1 MNKSKKNLK
10 CHPKKDNE
18 TYSCYDYEQ
27 LLKIANTLN
36 KNGYNI
42 KIYKTK
48 KALWEEIN
56 KHMKDKCSKEWCWIE
71 QPEIKKIDDEE
82 LHQDT
87 FRPEHPEEWKKNK
100 KTWLTNFDID
110 AVMSQYE
117 DIYPD
122 FKFFGPVPIDFED
135 IYTELTNVNL
145 GNLYKK
151 NIKKIGIVFNLD
163 PHYKSGSHWVAMFL
177 NMTEPDKAIVAFYDS
192 YGIEPDKLIIDLMSK
207 FIIQGYQSNIDNID
221 IEPLFNPIQHQHENS
236 ECGVYSINFIV
247 SMLKNN
253 GLKSNFFQIC
263 KDIIDDKT
271 MNSFREI
278 YFRDDGK
285 I

>member
-1 MNKSKKNLK
+1 
-10 CHPKKDNE
+10 
-18 TYSCYDYEQ
+18 
-27 LLKIANTLN
+27 
-36 KNGYNI
+36 
-42 KIYKTK
+42 
-48 KALWEEIN
+48 
-56 KHMKDKCSKEWCWIE
+56 
-71 QPEIKKIDDEE
+71 
-82 LHQDT
+82 
-87 FRPEHPEEWKKNK
+87 
-100 KTWLTNFDID
+100 
-110 AVMSQYE
+110 
-117 DIYPD
+117 
-122 FKFFGPVPIDFED
+122 
-135 IYTELTNVNL
+135 
-145 GNLYKK
+145 
-151 NIKKIGIVFNLD
+151 
-163 PHYKSGSHWVAMFL
+163 
-177 NMTEPDKAIVAFYDS
+177 
-192 YGIEPDKLIIDLMSK
+192 MSK